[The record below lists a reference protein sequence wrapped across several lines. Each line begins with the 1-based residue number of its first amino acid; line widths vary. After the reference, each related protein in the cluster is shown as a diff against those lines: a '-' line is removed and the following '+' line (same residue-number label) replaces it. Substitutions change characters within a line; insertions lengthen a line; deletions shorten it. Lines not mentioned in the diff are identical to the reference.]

1 MNEVFYTIGGL
12 NIKIQTN
19 YLFPNPPHISAFL
32 NEKKESDIDINI
44 RVFSEKQFNHEN
56 FNKQFKKKYEDANWF
71 SVFENDK
78 GDNLFS
84 FIPDEICNITHLYVC
99 REDNEAAIYLDDT
112 LVSEKNISLIET
124 TPFLMC
130 FMIMLLRFNGVIL
143 HSSGVSFDDKGFIFC
158 GKSGAGKTTISN
170 LFIQSGYATLLTDEA
185 LIIRKHDNSI
195 KIFGSPWKGSGDNI
209 YCNSS
214 SSLHHIYFISHG
226 KTNSCTEVDKCKAI
240 SILMKQAFP
249 YFWDRTLMLRS
260 FSLMTE
266 ITNSIPCSSLHF
278 LPNKTIVRF
287 IMEKEKLIQFKR
299 TSINIA
305 SWYAI
310 KKKYLDSDKDK
321 SIRVKILSDS
331 MRPTLNK
338 GDEVTIK
345 SAILNRP
352 QIGSIILF
360 LHHNDHATIH
370 RVVSIVEQS
379 DNTYYRTK
387 GDANAKKDYYLVPA
401 YEVIGVVT
409 Q

>member
-1 MNEVFYTIGGL
+1 MNEFFYTIGGL

-19 YLFPNPPHISAFL
+19 YLFPNPPHVSAFVSE
-32 NEKKESDIDINI
+32 EKEPDINI
-44 RVFSEKQFNHEN
+44 HVLSEKQFKHKN
-56 FNKQFKKKYEDANWF
+56 FNKKFNKKYEDTNWF
-71 SVFENDK
+71 SVFENDN

-84 FIPDEICNITHLYVC
+84 FIPDEICSITHLCVSQ
-99 REDNEAAIYLDDT
+99 DGNEAVFYLDDT
-112 LVSEKNISLIET
+112 LISEKNISLIET

-158 GKSGAGKTTISN
+158 GKSGSGKTTISN
-170 LFIQSGYATLLTDEA
+170 LFIQSNYATLLTDEA
-185 LIIRKHDNSI
+185 LIIRKHNNSI

-214 SSLHHIYFISHG
+214 SLLHHIYFIYHG
-226 KTNSCTEVDKCKAI
+226 KTNSCMEVDKREAI

-249 YFWDRTLMLRS
+249 YFWDKTLMLRS

-266 ITNSIPCSSLHF
+266 ITNTIPCSSLHF
-278 LPNKTIVRF
+278 LPNETVVRF
-287 IMEKEKLIQFKR
+287 IMTREELMPLKKP
-299 TSINIA
+299 SINIT
-305 SWYAI
+305 SWYAM
-310 KKKYLDSDKDK
+310 KKKYLDSGKDK
-321 SIRVKILSDS
+321 SIRVKVLSNS
-331 MRPTLNK
+331 MFPILNK

-345 SAILNRP
+345 SAIFNKP

-360 LHHNDHATIH
+360 LHHKDHATIH
-370 RVVSIVEQS
+370 RVVSIVERS

-409 Q
+409 